1 MLVQNESGLGA
12 VLSPSQATQFLNC
25 PAKWMFRYLLNLKEP
40 GTAAT
45 ALGTAFHQT
54 IAHNY
59 RQKIDTAQDLPRA
72 ELRRFFREVL
82 GQQLEHAVLLP
93 PEQPLE
99 LLELGEIML
108 TKYLNEAAPLI
119 QPAAVETKV
128 TGMIGGVKVYGYVD
142 LLDMEGRI
150 IDSKSSLKPFKG
162 VSHDHR
168 FQLTSYAMIT
178 PAATGHCRLDT
189 VTKGK
194 TVSLVQKSLTIT
206 DADREYAQTVY
217 PMVQESINEG
227 IFLPR
232 RNGSLCSRRYCGFWK
247 NCEKEFHGVVK
258 D

>member
-1 MLVQNESGLGA
+1 MLDQNESGLGT
-12 VLSPSQATQFLNC
+12 VLSPRQATQFLNC

-59 RQKIDTAQDLPRA
+59 RQKIDTARDLPGE
-72 ELRRFFREVL
+72 ELLRSFRETL
-82 GQQLEHAVLLP
+82 GQQLEEAVLLDREKP
-93 PEQPLE
+93 ME

-108 TKYLNEAAPLI
+108 SKYLNEAAPLI

-128 TGMIGGVKVYGYVD
+128 RGVIGAVKVYGYVD
-142 LLDMEGRI
+142 LLDIEGRI
-150 IDSKSSLKPFKG
+150 IDSKSALKPFKG
-162 VSHDHR
+162 ISHDHR
-168 FQLTSYAMIT
+168 FQLTSYVMMT
-178 PAATGHCRLDT
+178 PAATGQCRLDM

-194 TVSLVQKSLTIT
+194 TVSLIQKSLTIT
-206 DADREYAQTVY
+206 DADRQYAKTVY
-217 PMVQESINEG
+217 PMVQDSIKEG

-247 NCEKEFHGVVK
+247 SCEKEFHGVVK